1 MDTYTF
7 LILTEEDLID
17 MGVASHQD
25 RNRLLALSSRLRD
38 LQSPRSPRSPVS
50 Y

>member
-17 MGVASHQD
+17 MGVANHQD
-25 RNRLLALSSRLRD
+25 RSRLLALSNRLREI
-38 LQSPRSPRSPVS
+38 QSPRSPVS
-50 Y
+50 